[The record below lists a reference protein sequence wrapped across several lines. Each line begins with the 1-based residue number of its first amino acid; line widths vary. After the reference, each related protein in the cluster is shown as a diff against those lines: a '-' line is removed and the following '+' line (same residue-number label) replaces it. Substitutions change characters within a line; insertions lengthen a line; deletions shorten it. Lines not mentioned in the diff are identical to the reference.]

1 MAAQT
6 DFWGEIAPTVVR
18 TPVAILREQAALL
31 GTKTKNLVEA
41 TVYTE
46 SYRGAFRHLFNL
58 VVPGLNDYTYNLFTI
73 EHGIGLY
80 PVTVVGREFRFETEQ
95 DLTEWLRGFLSSVE
109 TKRIV
114 GNLLA
119 QVAS

>member
-31 GTKTKNLVEA
+31 ADKTKNQMEA

-58 VVPGLNDYTYNLFTI
+58 LVPGLNNYTYNLFTI
-73 EHGIGLY
+73 EHGISLY
-80 PVTVVGREFRFETEQ
+80 PVSVIGREFRFETEE
-95 DLTEWLRGFLSSVE
+95 DFTEWLRGFLSSVE